1 MGNKPS
7 SFEGHSADSRQRQ
20 FITVTPKSYA
30 ESLDIQP
37 HGLKVLY
44 KPEDAIVE

>member
-20 FITVTPKSYA
+20 FITATPESYV
-30 ESLDIQP
+30 EPLDLQP
-37 HGLKVLY
+37 HGLKVLH
-44 KPEDAIVE
+44 KPEAAIVE